1 MSATARTL
9 SLRRLRDS
17 ARGLS
22 KQAALLA
29 RRPARP
35 DRVRTQV
42 ARRGAIYPA
51 HARSIPVFHLDIR
64 LYAIGSTTD
73 VVPTVGRT

>member
-1 MSATARTL
+1 MDRAR
-9 SLRRLRDS
+9 SI
-17 ARGLS
+17 
-22 KQAALLA
+22 QAALLA

-35 DRVRTQV
+35 DRVRAQV

-51 HARSIPVFHLDIR
+51 RARSIPVFHVDIR

-73 VVPTVGRT
+73 AVPTVGRT